1 MKPTQENMTQFI
13 RWLFEKRGTES
24 YLGEK
29 VTMAEHMLQAAY
41 FAGQDGATEKL
52 IVAALLHDVGHF
64 IGDFGDDFIEMGV
77 DNLHEDAGG
86 KVLSPFFPAE
96 VTEPIRLHVA
106 AKKISVCNRFF
117 LLRSLIGSIQAH
129 LGATRRR
136 NERERIA

>member
-1 MKPTQENMTQFI
+1 MMSDI
-13 RWLFEKRGTES
+13 LS
-24 YLGEK
+24 VILA
-29 VTMAEHMLQAAY
+29 M
-41 FAGQDGATEKL
+41 
-52 IVAALLHDVGHF
+52 ILLKW
-64 IGDFGDDFIEMGV
+64 GV

-106 AKKISVCNRFF
+106 AKKYLCATDSSYYAR
-117 LLRSLIGSIQAH
+117 LSKHPSA